1 VIIVVIFFYSV
12 LLYILCSVFFPSCC

>member
-1 VIIVVIFFYSV
+1 VIIVAVFLYSV